1 MVLASA
7 PDAAAVW
14 VPVIVAVIAAVG
26 GLAVAVVSNRHRSGF
41 NELLTALRESEREKA
56 DLRKQLADV
65 ERGSA
70 ELRAANQ
77 VLRARLRKDADE

>member
-1 MVLASA
+1 M
-7 PDAAAVW
+7 W

-70 ELRAANQ
+70 EMRAANQ